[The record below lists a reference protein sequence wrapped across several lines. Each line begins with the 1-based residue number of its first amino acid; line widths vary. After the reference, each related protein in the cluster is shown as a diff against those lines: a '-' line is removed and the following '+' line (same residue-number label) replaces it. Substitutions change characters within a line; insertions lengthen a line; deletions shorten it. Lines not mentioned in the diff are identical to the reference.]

1 MPHPISSAGLVVL
14 TAFAT
19 CNAFGHDSV
28 SSAGDHSGRAIDFPD
43 TTTHRTLIAD
53 LHTHSV
59 FSDGHV
65 WPNVRVAEAQRD
77 ALDAVAITEHLE
89 WQPHRR
95 HLPHPDRNAAFE
107 EAAAAAAGSDLLV
120 INGSEIT
127 RDPPAGHINAVFLS
141 DANATLATLP
151 DHVGPDPGDYY
162 EAAAEWPAR
171 EAVLAA
177 NAQGAFVFWNHA
189 WWSRKS
195 PNEPIAMTDFHA
207 DLAHLGKLHG
217 MEIANGRVYSE
228 AAHRLALAHDLTL
241 IGTSD
246 VHNLIDW
253 DYEPHRGGHRPVTL
267 VLAEARTP
275 DALKAALFA
284 GRTVVLFKHLLIGRR
299 QYLQPLLQASLTLEA
314 ATRDPAREAI
324 SVTLRNHTS
333 SPFRLRHATGQQA
346 FGTRADLVDVAP
358 HSTEVLWLTSAVAGD
373 SVALE
378 FEVLNALTAPNTH
391 PTLVLQA
398 DLTGPPEQD
407 GGE

>member
-1 MPHPISSAGLVVL
+1 MPRPVSTAGLVVL
-14 TAFAT
+14 TALAT
-19 CNAFGHDSV
+19 WNALGHDSV
-28 SSAGDHSGRAIDFPD
+28 SSAGDNSARAIDFPD
-43 TTTHRTLIAD
+43 TAAHRTLIAD

-65 WPNVRVAEAQRD
+65 WPSVRVAEAQRD

-107 EAAAAAAGSDLLV
+107 EAVAAAAGSDLLV
-120 INGSEIT
+120 ISGSEIT
-127 RDPPAGHINAVFLS
+127 RDPPAGHMNAVFLA
-141 DANATLATLP
+141 DANAMLAVLP
-151 DHVGPDPGDYY
+151 EEVAPDPADYY
-162 EAAAEWPAR
+162 AAVAEWPAR

-189 WWSRKS
+189 WWSRES

-207 DLAHLGKLHG
+207 ELAHQGHLHG
-217 MEIANGRVYSE
+217 MEIANGSVYNE

-253 DYEPHRGGHRPVTL
+253 DHEPHAGGHRPVTL

-275 DALKAALFA
+275 DAMQAALFD
-284 GRTVVLFKHLLIGRR
+284 GRTIVLFKHLLIGRR
-299 QYLQPLLQASLTLEA
+299 QHLQPLLQASLTLEE
-314 ATRDPAREAI
+314 ATYDPARDAI

-333 SPFRLRHATGQQA
+333 SPFRLRHASDMQA
-346 FGTRADLVDVAP
+346 FRTRADLVDVAP

-373 SVALE
+373 SVTLE

-391 PTLVLQA
+391 PTLTLEGA
-398 DLTGPPEQD
+398 LIPSSHRPD
-407 GGE
+407 